1 MKRLAD
7 YFDKVNELSH
17 AFLIGN
23 VFFTE
28 IEDELNKIIS
38 VKLLDNKKIDI
49 RNNQDIFYLDQNE
62 SLITRDD
69 VRDLLSNLS
78 TTSQFSDKKIYIING
93 AEKITDLVANSLLK
107 TLEEPKSNIYAF
119 LITKNID
126 AVKETVKSRCQ
137 KIILNSNEEYLDEN
151 EELLKIT
158 NNMINYIE
166 KNGLKSIALNNELY
180 NQIADRDIFRKVI
193 NNMLIIYKKCLKLKI
208 NNETKEEDVSEIFKN
223 NDIICLSKKILII
236 NETINLSYSNLNKN
250 LMIDRFI
257 IEMWR
262 C

>member
-62 SLITRDD
+62 ALITRDD
-69 VRDLLSNLS
+69 VRDLLSSLS

-137 KIILNSNEEYLDEN
+137 KIILNSNEEYLDDN

-166 KNGLKSIALNNELY
+166 KNGLKSIALNYELY

-193 NNMLIIYKKCLKLKI
+193 NNMLIRYKKCLKLKI
-208 NNETKEEDVSEIFKN
+208 YNETKEEDVSEIFKN